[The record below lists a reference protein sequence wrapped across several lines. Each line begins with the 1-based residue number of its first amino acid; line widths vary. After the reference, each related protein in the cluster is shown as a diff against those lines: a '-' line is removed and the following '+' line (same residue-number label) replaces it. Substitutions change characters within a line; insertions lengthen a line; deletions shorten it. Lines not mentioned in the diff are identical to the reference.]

1 MSFALIQVERGSL
14 HECAFLALRMRTA
27 SYEAKFWDGLSVI
40 FGFLCY
46 NLIRRHGQ
54 MLRVVGSLLGSTR
67 VTSLRFPVDKP
78 LEFGYMGW
86 KQLTQAT
93 RLTVRK
99 DRKIKGFQL
108 TR

>member
-1 MSFALIQVERGSL
+1 VDELVDEGNPFEADVVPGSG
-14 HECAFLALRMRTA
+14 C
-27 SYEAKFWDGLSVI
+27 
-40 FGFLCY
+40 
-46 NLIRRHGQ
+46 
-54 MLRVVGSLLGSTR
+54 
-67 VTSLRFPVDKP
+67 TSLRFPVDKTP
-78 LEFGYMGW
+78 EFGYMGW

>member
-1 MSFALIQVERGSL
+1 MTSL
-14 HECAFLALRMRTA
+14 NRAFMNALR
-27 SYEAKFWDGLSVI
+27 FGPNPDGSI
-40 FGFLCY
+40 AA
-46 NLIRRHGQ
+46 
-54 MLRVVGSLLGSTR
+54 LLQSTR
-67 VTSLRFPVDKP
+67 GAWTDAPDRRACVRTRQGYTSLQFPVDKTP
-78 LEFGYMGW
+78 EFGYMGW